1 MNILDND
8 IMYII
13 DLQDCSDYLKDFD
26 TNGQEFLKDVG
37 MEELEALELIDE
49 LIGW

>member
-1 MNILDND
+1 MHR
-8 IMYII
+8 I

-37 MEELEALELIDE
+37 MDELEALESIDE

>member
-26 TNGQEFLKDVG
+26 SNGQEFLKDVG
-37 MEELEALELIDE
+37 MEELEALELE
-49 LIGW
+49 VGEW